1 MRLMRMESIRLAFNF
16 GSWKPTK
23 QEWLL
28 GIACVQPEEK
38 DRIMKFVFKKDA
50 KSALIGRLLMRKVLS
65 EHLNIP
71 FNKVILKRTTK
82 GKPYLANE
90 DIESPLRNF
99 SFNISHQGDFTVLAA
114 QPHVA
119 VGVDVMKTVYPSG
132 SSTVTSFFHTMRKQF
147 TPDEWQ
153 TIKSQEGEWKQL
165 EIFYRHWCLKESYVK
180 AIGTGIGI
188 DLQAVEFKVNTI
200 EILPQTIVCD
210 TQLFLNGMEM
220 DEWMFEETKLDNL
233 HHVAVAVG
241 PSGKKME
248 DKSFRI
254 SNFREVPF
262 VDIASSAIPLS
273 PFSESDWAAFESKR
287 ERVIR

>member
-16 GSWKPTK
+16 SSWKPTK

-28 GIACVQPEEK
+28 GISCVQPEEK
-38 DRIMKFVFKKDA
+38 DRIMKF
-50 KSALIGRLLMRKVLS
+50 IGRLLMRKVLS

-82 GKPYLANE
+82 GKPYL
-90 DIESPLRNF
+90 
-99 SFNISHQGDFTVLAA
+99 GDFTVLAA

-165 EIFYRHWCLKESYVK
+165 EIFYRHW
-180 AIGTGIGI
+180 
-188 DLQAVEFKVNTI
+188 
-200 EILPQTIVCD
+200 
-210 TQLFLNGMEM
+210 
-220 DEWMFEETKLDNL
+220 
-233 HHVAVAVG
+233 
-241 PSGKKME
+241 KK
-248 DKSFRI
+248 
-254 SNFREVPF
+254 
-262 VDIASSAIPLS
+262 
-273 PFSESDWAAFESKR
+273 
-287 ERVIR
+287 